1 MKPSAWRPGR
11 GNLVKSPTEK
21 KDRQRAGSVSWVSGM
36 GGAQKYMG
44 IGIQAGAS
52 VAFYLGMGLL
62 LDKWLDTLPWL
73 TLLGALIGIIAMF
86 ALFVRMN
93 RELDKSS
100 RQTEVEKQIEQS
112 D

>member
-1 MKPSAWRPGR
+1 
-11 GNLVKSPTEK
+11 
-21 KDRQRAGSVSWVSGM
+21 M
-36 GGAQKYMG
+36 GGDQKYMS

-62 LDKWLDTLPWL
+62 LDKWLGTLPWL
-73 TLLGALIGIIAMF
+73 TLLGALVGIVGMF

-100 RQTEVEKQIEQS
+100 RQTEVEKQTGQS

>member
-1 MKPSAWRPGR
+1 
-11 GNLVKSPTEK
+11 
-21 KDRQRAGSVSWVSGM
+21 M
-36 GGAQKYMG
+36 GGTQKYLG

-52 VAFYLGMGLL
+52 VAFYLGVGLL

-93 RELDKSS
+93 RELDRSS
-100 RQTEVEKQIEQS
+100 RQTQLEKQVDPS

>member
-1 MKPSAWRPGR
+1 
-11 GNLVKSPTEK
+11 
-21 KDRQRAGSVSWVSGM
+21 M
-36 GGAQKYMG
+36 GGSQKYVG

-52 VAFYLGMGLL
+52 VAFYLGVGLL
-62 LDKWLDTLPWL
+62 LDKWLGTLPWL
-73 TLLGALIGIIAMF
+73 TLLGAFVGIFAMF

-100 RQTEVEKQIEQS
+100 RQTEVEKQISQS